1 MSKKENL
8 SNYCDNEICTN
19 EERLGRGSKHV
30 HVVKSLIMRCF
41 LNNSKPMFWV
51 IWKTIYVWIKPRKI
65 TDCLC

>member
-8 SNYCDNEICTN
+8 FNYCDEICTN
-19 EERLGRGSKHV
+19 EKSLGCESKHIQV
-30 HVVKSLIMRCF
+30 EKSLIMRCF
-41 LNNSKPMFWV
+41 LKNSKPMIRV